1 MHPCHNLHSSVEWA
15 GQLTNER
22 NQHEAK
28 QPTWRTKNARLA
40 STYALNVIYQSKLST
55 SIRWSNH
62 LEQHRERS
70 QRRRHLR
77 HALRNHREH
86 NVPLDNTALAH
97 DSLRICTSP
106 VTGKHIHD
114 NTTTTGVVSTVQKES
129 ILFNA
134 FSTSPHSSRSR
145 EITVRENE
153 SEDFSPQF
161 QREECGM
168 PPCYPRVVQCIRECS
183 ENQRRARILSKRAE
197 EDDSHT
203 SDDTN
208 SVAHNVGDAR
218 RNALVLLIHMVL
230 VHN

>member
-145 EITVRENE
+145 RSQYGRTRVKIFHLNSREKSAGCLRAIQELSNA
-153 SEDFSPQF
+153 
-161 QREECGM
+161 
-168 PPCYPRVVQCIRECS
+168 S
-183 ENQRRARILSKRAE
+183 ENAVR
-197 EDDSHT
+197 T
-203 SDDTN
+203 SA
-208 SVAHNVGDAR
+208 AHVS
-218 RNALVLLIHMVL
+218 
-230 VHN
+230 